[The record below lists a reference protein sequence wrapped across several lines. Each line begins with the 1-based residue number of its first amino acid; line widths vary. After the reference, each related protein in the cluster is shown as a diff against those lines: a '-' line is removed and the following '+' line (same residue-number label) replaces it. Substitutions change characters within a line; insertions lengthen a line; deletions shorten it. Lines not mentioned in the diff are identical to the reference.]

1 VSWHWDDGA
10 NAENV
15 GATSPVVSWATD
27 DLLATDLVGAVQ
39 EGFLHERVVAT
50 ATTAF
55 RAHRVMLATRDELDL
70 DLALLSL
77 VYDSHQAAQPAGVRD
92 RAGGTSRT
100 LVFESDDLGVEVEVE
115 PDVIEGQLIPPRAGR
130 VSLLS
135 PGSTVATTE
144 TDEVGYFRFE
154 VHPGGPLRLEC
165 SSDGGACVTEWLPW

>member
-1 VSWHWDDGA
+1 LHWDDGA

-15 GATSPVVSWATD
+15 GATNPVVSWAD
-27 DLLATDLVGAVQ
+27 DNLLTADLVDAVR
-39 EGFLHERVVAT
+39 EGFLHDRVVTT
-50 ATTAF
+50 AATAF
-55 RAHRVMLATRDELDL
+55 RAHRTMLATRGELDL
-70 DLALLSL
+70 DLELLAL
-77 VYDSHQAAQPAGVRD
+77 VYDSHEAVQSAGVRD

-100 LVFESDDLGVEVEVE
+100 LVFESDDLGVEVEIE
-115 PDVIEGQLIPPRAGR
+115 RDVIEGQLIPPRAGR

-165 SSDGGACVTEWLPW
+165 SNRDGTCVTEWLPW